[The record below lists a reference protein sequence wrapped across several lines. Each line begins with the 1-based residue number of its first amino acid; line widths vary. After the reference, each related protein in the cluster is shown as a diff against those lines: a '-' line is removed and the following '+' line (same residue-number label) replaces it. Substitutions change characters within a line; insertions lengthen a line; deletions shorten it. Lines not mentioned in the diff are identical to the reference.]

1 MFFKPS
7 LLSQDLLLLCLAT
20 QLNVV
25 NVSSLLPT
33 SRDGGL
39 RNKTGV
45 TSDNQKHTV
54 EKVSTQVEKT
64 YSSAMAFQ
72 RKLKR
77 HLSAMAFQL
86 KLKRHIRLA
95 AFLSI
100 GPFHDLIR

>member
-1 MFFKPS
+1 MVS
-7 LLSQDLLLLCLAT
+7 
-20 QLNVV
+20 
-25 NVSSLLPT
+25 VSSLFPT

-54 EKVSTQVEKT
+54 EKVSTKVEKT
-64 YSSAMAFQ
+64 YS
-72 RKLKR
+72 
-77 HLSAMAFQL
+77 SAMAFQL

-100 GPFHDLIR
+100 GPFHDLIRSVFSQSVQIGGKGRTGQLPDHVSLREFE